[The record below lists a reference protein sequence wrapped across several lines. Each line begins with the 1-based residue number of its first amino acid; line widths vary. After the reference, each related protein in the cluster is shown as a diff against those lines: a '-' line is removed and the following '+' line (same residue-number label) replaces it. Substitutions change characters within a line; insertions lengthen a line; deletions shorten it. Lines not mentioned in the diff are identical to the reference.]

1 MGIGRSGLG
10 ILLIALIASVIAAN
24 ARAADDT
31 IVLRD
36 GVQLS
41 GTITKEDKEAV
52 YIREGNGEEHGVERG
67 DIAKILRKGVED
79 KPAVQKPADV
89 VAAMKS
95 AAQKQAANAPVIPAA
110 PPPASTAELI
120 DQVNGLGS
128 PVLAER
134 KAAIEAVKKNGQSVI
149 PIMLGMLDP
158 RQKTSEYTRIAIL
171 RLLTDLAPLD
181 DQASKTLAFD
191 AVYDPYPEA
200 RREACRT
207 IKALQDDLS
216 VSELGRFLSS
226 ADAGVRSMAAY
237 AARELDDNRLL
248 IAIIKSIPVPEV
260 TANNGPV
267 TTNTR
272 GVPMGPGG
280 MTMPVTTGSQ
290 DVTGVAQNTDSPG
303 AQLMKQ
309 IAGKDLG
316 SLPTGWLLWYGEKM
330 AQITSADYHKRDH
343 KSARDGMNKANGGS
357 SYP

>member
-1 MGIGRSGLG
+1 MLRFGLAT
-10 ILLIALIASVIAAN
+10 ILFAFIFAASS
-24 ARAADDT
+24 RAADDS

-36 GVQLS
+36 GVTLS

-52 YIREGNGEEHGVERG
+52 YIRENNGEEHGVERA

-79 KPAVQKPADV
+79 KPAVAKNADV
-89 VAAMKS
+89 IGAMKT
-95 AAQKQAANAPVIPAA
+95 AAQKQAAAGPAIPAA

-171 RLLTDLAPLD
+171 RLLVELAPLD

-216 VSELGRFLSS
+216 VAELGRFLSS

-237 AARELDDNRLL
+237 AARELDDERLL
-248 IAIIKSIPVPEV
+248 LAIIKSIPVPEV

-267 TTNTR
+267 STHTR
-272 GVPMGPGG
+272 GLPVGPGG

-316 SLPTGWLLWYGEKM
+316 SLPYGWLTWYGEKM
-330 AQITSADYHKRDH
+330 AQITSADYHKHDH
-343 KSARDGMNKANGGS
+343 KTARDGMNKTNGGS